1 MGHTIAIA
9 IGGALGALSRYW
21 TVGWVSVYIESR
33 FPQLDSFPFGTL
45 VVNILG
51 SLLIGVSYVLIVE
64 KMHLTPHW
72 QAIVMVGFLG
82 AFTTF
87 STFSLETLVLLQDG
101 RYAAG
106 FGYILASVLI
116 CLIAVMVGMWATK
129 QMI

>member
-1 MGHTIAIA
+1 MAQLVAIA

-21 TVGWVSVYIESR
+21 TVGWVAVYVEQR
-33 FPQLDSFPFGTL
+33 FPDLDSFPFGTL

-51 SLLIGVSYVLIVE
+51 SLLIGVSYILVLE

-101 RYAAG
+101 RTLAG
-106 FGYILASVLI
+106 LGYVLASVVI
-116 CLIAVMVGMWATK
+116 CVAAVATGMWTTR
-129 QMI
+129 QFI

>member
-1 MGHTIAIA
+1 MGQTIAIA

-21 TVGWVSVYIESR
+21 TVGWVSVYIEDR
-33 FPQLDSFPFGTL
+33 FPALDSFPFGTL

-51 SLLIGVSYVLIVE
+51 SLLIGVSYILIVE

-101 RYAAG
+101 RTLAG
-106 FGYILASVLI
+106 LGYIFASVVI
-116 CLIAVMVGMWATK
+116 CLAAVSAGMWTAK
-129 QMI
+129 QFI